1 MLKRNRCAKIN
12 VKVLIIV
19 IIVTVA
25 LGASLFAA
33 RQIRR
38 TLLSKMSLNAGNA
51 AFEKKDWPAAYR
63 NFQEYLGRNP
73 DDVEILKKYAKARLS
88 IRPLEGPNIN
98 QTIAAYRRILQLDPR
113 DETVYDELIKLYAGT
128 GQFQELAYIARKRL
142 EDVPD
147 DRKAQL
153 KLTQAL
159 FGQNKKEEAQKEL
172 EKLIKDINDI
182 DADLSE
188 KHIEEYVQAC
198 LLMSQIILTDPTE
211 DKTKALK
218 WLNQAVN
225 YAPEAPES
233 VEALASRARFYRATS
248 QIPGQNAQNAKSMLA
263 DARKDLE
270 KADTIGTENPRI
282 RLFMAEEWIL
292 HGELEKAGDEL
303 QSADSLIKNLP
314 QEKLEEYFFDIN
326 EWIVARFLLA
336 SRLAGL
342 KGDTAGAV
350 VLVDEALEEL
360 KERRHRVQI
369 LPTAVMHY
377 VGANRVPDANECLDE
392 YIDAI
397 YTQQGQSA
405 SRQMLPYL
413 QALVAR
419 GYGDP
424 YGVINAL
431 QPFVTSGASIPEV
444 WRLLAEAFIQTEQS
458 RRAVTALIQYLRI
471 RPQDRVMTVQLA
483 KEYLKLQN
491 WSKAFEVARLAEDPE
506 DIVLNMLRIEAS
518 INISAKDT
526 ENNTQNLQPLADE
539 LVKLRT
545 EHPDRVDIRILQ
557 AIVAVQLK
565 DPNTAEKELKLAIE
579 ECAEPLRAE
588 IQLVRFYRRTK
599 RMDEAISTCQVAC
612 ERNPEVAEPWITLSN
627 LHVANSDD
635 DAARNCLTKGMESV
649 VEKWEK
655 RSISMNL
662 ALLELTPGEQKD
674 RDKGIS
680 ILSDIAA
687 QNKYEIRARILLLA
701 TPEIQKNQDR
711 AQELIEELKEAEGQT
726 GLQWRLHQANIWLA
740 SDEWRSKQQDIAGLL
755 QYCIDA
761 DPQWSTPVLLMVN
774 IYEKL
779 NDLRRVEDI
788 CRQALT
794 RNPSAT
800 DIAQKL
806 VVTLQ
811 QQGRLSEAEKMLEQT
826 EVGSQFTSVLNI
838 GTALQDEDYS
848 RAIDEL
854 KLRVSN
860 NDQDALSRIQ
870 LAILIYQEK
879 QNKADVNDAL
889 DYLDEAEAIIPG
901 WAEIIKARVLIL
913 KAEGQDEEVR
923 QILNNYVVDS
933 NSFGAYMMRAGYL
946 ANEGELEFAEQD
958 YRKLTTFAEQQ
969 GGAIGYE
976 LLANFYAGTEQIDKA
991 IEELERGLN
1000 TYPENIGLMR
1010 GHMKLLFMRAKAQ
1023 DNDQDKERAAQDK
1036 ERAIEILTA
1045 LEKQLP
1051 QDPGLMKLRALQLFE
1066 ESTPESLKAARD
1078 KLENLIKSEPTAIDA
1093 HLVLIRMAMQEKEY
1107 ENARN
1112 YAIRALGSNPD
1123 NSALLSARGRAEL
1136 ALANYQIAAE
1146 LAKLVLQKD
1155 PNSTE
1160 ARDVLV
1166 SAALKIGDSNLL
1178 EQARTLIESGIGSGP
1193 ASEQLLISQARVMV
1207 ALKSPQLA
1215 IPELKTYCQT
1225 GSGSVDALV
1234 TLADLYRL
1242 SGDMDQAKLWIE
1254 QAEQKAPNSQTALH
1268 ARFIWLVA
1276 QERYEEIENISSAY
1290 ISAKEQNP
1298 TTVLTAAL
1306 VLTSLDSM
1314 SLKKEGVKLY
1324 EHALTLSPNSKDAR
1338 LGLAFALYQTGD
1350 AERAKNT
1357 YQELL
1362 KQYPNDI
1369 QSLND
1374 LAWILQEHDKD
1385 YEAAL
1390 ELANKGLRILPDEP
1404 HLLDTRG
1411 TILSNLPNRL
1421 ADAKRD
1427 FQRLV
1432 NLTPADSPQ
1441 QAKALLQLGRIC
1453 AKLNELDQAKQHM
1466 EKALEIDRKIDVF
1479 TPDERTEITKILQ

>member
-12 VKVLIIV
+12 VKVLIIL

-51 AFEKKDWPAAYR
+51 AFEKEDWETAYK

-73 DDVEILKKYAKARLS
+73 DDLEILKKYAKARIS
-88 IRPLEGPNIN
+88 VRPIEGPNIS
-98 QTIAAYRRILQLDPR
+98 QAIAGYRRIMQLDPS
-113 DETVYDELIKLYAGT
+113 DETVYDELIKLYSGT
-128 GQFQELAYIARKRL
+128 GQYQELAYIARKRL
-142 EDVPD
+142 EDFTD
-147 DRKAQL
+147 DRKTTL
-153 KLTQAL
+153 KLAEAL
-159 FGQNKKEEAQKEL
+159 FGQNKKEEAQAEL
-172 EKLIKDINDI
+172 QKLINKL
-182 DADLSE
+182 DALLPE

-198 LLMSQIILTDPTE
+198 LLMSRIILADPTE
-211 DKTKALK
+211 DKSKALT
-218 WLNQAVN
+218 WLTQAVR
-225 YAPEAPES
+225 YAPESPES
-233 VEALASRARFYRATS
+233 VEALASRARLYRVTS
-248 QIPGQNAQNAKSMLA
+248 QIPGQSAEAVKSNLA
-263 DARKDLE
+263 LALTDLVATDAL
-270 KADTIGTENPRI
+270 GTEDPRI
-282 RLFMAEEWIL
+282 RLFLAEEWIA

-303 QSADSLIKNLP
+303 QAAESLVMNLP
-314 QEKLEEYFFDIN
+314 QEKLEEYFFDKN
-326 EWIVARFLLA
+326 EWTVARFLLA

-342 KGDTAGAV
+342 KGDAAGAV
-350 VLVDEALEEL
+350 VLVDGALEEL
-360 KERRHRVQI
+360 KGKSYRVRI

-377 VGANRVPDANECLDE
+377 VGANRVSDANDCLNE
-392 YIDAI
+392 YVDAS

-405 SRQMLPYL
+405 NRQLLPYL

-458 RRAVTALIQYLRI
+458 RRTVTAMIQYLRI
-471 RPQDRVMTVQLA
+471 RPQDRVMIVLLA

-491 WSKAFEVARLAEDPE
+491 WNKAFEVARLAEDPE

-557 AIVAVQLK
+557 AIVAVQLE

-588 IQLVRFYRRTK
+588 IQLVRFYRRNK
-599 RMDEAISTCQVAC
+599 RMDEAISTCKVAC
-612 ERNPEVAEPWITLSN
+612 ERNPEVAEPWLTLSN
-627 LHVANSDD
+627 LHVANKND

-662 ALLELTPGEQKD
+662 ALLELMPGEQKD

-761 DPQWSTPVLLMVN
+761 DPQWSAPVLLMVN

-806 VVTLQ
+806 VVTLER
-811 QQGRLSEAEKMLEQT
+811 QGRLSEAEKMLEQT
-826 EVGSQFTSVLNI
+826 ELDSRFTSTLNI
-838 GTALQDEDYS
+838 GMALQAQDFS

-854 KLRVSN
+854 ELRVSN
-860 NDQDALSRIQ
+860 DDQDARSRIQ
-870 LAILIYQEK
+870 LARLLYQ

-889 DYLDEAEAIIPG
+889 AKLDEAEAIIPG
-901 WAEIIKARVLIL
+901 SSSIVAARVSIL

-923 QILNNYVVDS
+923 RILNNYVVDS
-933 NSFGAYMMRAGYL
+933 NSYGAYLMRAVYL
-946 ANEGELEFAEQD
+946 ANEGELERAEQD
-958 YRKLTTFAEQQ
+958 YRKLTTFTEQQ

-991 IEELERGLN
+991 IEELEEGLN

-1023 DNDQDKERAAQDK
+1023 DNDQDKERA
-1036 ERAIEILTA
+1036 IEILTA

-1051 QDPGLMKLRALQLFE
+1051 EDPDLMKLRALQLFE
-1066 ESTPESLKAARD
+1066 ESTPESLKAARV

-1136 ALANYQIAAE
+1136 ALANYQMAAE

-1155 PNSTE
+1155 PNSIE

-1166 SAALKIGDSNLL
+1166 SAALEIKDRSLL
-1178 EQARTLIESGIGSGP
+1178 EQARTLIESGIGDGP
-1193 ASEQLLISQARVMV
+1193 ANEQLLISRARVMV

-1276 QERYEEIENISSAY
+1276 QEQYEQLEDISSAY

-1306 VLTSLDSM
+1306 VLTTLDSM
-1314 SLKKEGVKLY
+1314 ALKKEGVKLY
-1324 EHALTLSPNSKDAR
+1324 EHALTLSPTSKDAR

-1374 LAWILQEHDKD
+1374 LAWILQEHDQD

-1411 TILSNLPNRL
+1411 TILSNIPNRL

-1432 NLTPADSPQ
+1432 DLPFAAPPQ
-1441 QAKALLQLGRIC
+1441 QAKALLQLGRTC
-1453 AKLNELDQAKQHM
+1453 AKLNEPAQAKQHL
-1466 EKALEIDRKIDVF
+1466 EKALEIDQKINIF
-1479 TPDERTEITKILQ
+1479 TPDERTEIAKILQ